1 MRARIVSRRR
11 FLNDAALAAL
21 AISLYGCTKS
31 VTKYRPDGTPYTE
44 EEEDWVGTL
53 AAIVLL
59 LLVVGAIAA
68 RNRDDESSLHHEG
81 ERQDPEGDEG
91 KIRFVSMNSKRTP
104 PIGGA
109 VEKISVTDCRG
120 KLLVTADAFEHVEH
134 QDLEAA
140 ESLLSSAQISN
151 LQKPIVIRLKQDK
164 LNLYR
169 IEYVRSLEKPSGGRF
184 RVVNRQIDG
193 KHYKVKVFTYSGNI
207 VDIEIV
213 PQILGNQSVA

>member
-1 MRARIVSRRR
+1 MRSRIVSRRE
-11 FLNDAALAAL
+11 FLNDVALIAL
-21 AISLYGCTKS
+21 AISLSSCEKS

-44 EEEDWVGTL
+44 KEEDWVGTL
-53 AAIVLL
+53 AAVFLLILVLG
-59 LLVVGAIAA
+59 VIAA
-68 RNRDDESSLHHEG
+68 GNRDDESSLHYDGDWQDPREDEG
-81 ERQDPEGDEG
+81 E
-91 KIRFVSMNSKRTP
+91 IRLASMGSKRTLH
-104 PIGGA
+104 ISGA
-109 VEKISVTDCRG
+109 VEKVSVTDCTG

-140 ESLLSSAQISN
+140 ESLLASAQISN

-169 IEYVRSLEKPSGGRF
+169 IEYVRSLEKPSGGKF
-184 RVVNRQIDG
+184 RVVNRQING
-193 KHYKVKVFTYSGNI
+193 KLYEVKVFTYLGNI